1 MGKRRFITAAITLL
15 VVAAGLAA
23 VLGACSKS
31 GSQAAAA
38 SKGAEAKKYTIG
50 VSIQGSNNDW
60 AASCYSHFKYAFG
73 TKYAG
78 RIANVYYGESGYDDK
93 KQIAD
98 IEDLLTKNLD
108 LLIVQPVSETSA
120 AGVIEKA
127 KAQGVKVVIFGGLAG
142 TDQYDAYVDRD
153 HIKAGYDYADWVAK
167 KIGGKGNVL
176 VIMGYPG
183 SGYSNN
189 VLKGVQDALS
199 NYPDINTLGVEYALY
214 TPAKSKE
221 IIEGYFAKRVQ
232 IDGVIVDG
240 GLMDFGVLDAFVD
253 AKKPLPPTTADDWFG
268 FLKKA
273 KSLDYTN
280 YMVLSSG
287 EELSL
292 DAADAAM
299 KLLNGESVPKDDL
312 RPPQTW
318 EGTDL
323 ADKIDTSLPDSYW
336 LASQIPA
343 DRISEFYK

>member
-1 MGKRRFITAAITLL
+1 MKKRAVLRRAITLL
-15 VVAAGLAA
+15 VIAVGLGLLLLGGCRKSEPKAAT
-23 VLGACSKS
+23 
-31 GSQAAAA
+31 AAA
-38 SKGAEAKKYTIG
+38 AKKYTIG

-60 AASCYSHFKYAFG
+60 AASCYAHFKYAFG
-73 TKYAG
+73 TKYADK
-78 RIANVYYGESGYDDK
+78 IANVYYGESGYDDK

-127 KAQGVKVVIFGGLAG
+127 KAAGVKVVIFGGLCG

-153 HIKAGYDYADWVAK
+153 HIKTGYAFADWVAK
-167 KIGGKGNVL
+167 KIGGKGNVV

-189 VLKGVQDALS
+189 VLKGVQDALK
-199 NYPDINTLGVEYALY
+199 NYPDIKVLGTEYAFY
-214 TPAKSKE
+214 TPAESKK
-221 IIEGYFAKRVQ
+221 IIESYFAKRVQ

-253 AKKPLPPTTADDWFG
+253 AKKTLPPTTADDWFG
-268 FLKKA
+268 FLKKTR
-273 KSLDYTN
+273 SLDYTN
-280 YMVLSSG
+280 YMVVNSG

-292 DAADAAM
+292 DTADVAM
-299 KLLNGESVPKDDL
+299 KLLAGESVPKDDL
-312 RPPQTW
+312 RPPTIW

-323 ADKIDTSLPDSYW
+323 AAKIDTSLPDSYW

-343 DRISEFYK
+343 DRIPEFYK

>member
-1 MGKRRFITAAITLL
+1 MKKRAVLRRAITLL
-15 VVAAGLAA
+15 VIAVGLGLLLLGGCRKSEPKAAT
-23 VLGACSKS
+23 
-31 GSQAAAA
+31 AAA
-38 SKGAEAKKYTIG
+38 AKKYTIG

-60 AASCYSHFKYAFG
+60 AASCYAHFKYAFG
-73 TKYAG
+73 TKYADK
-78 RIANVYYGESGYDDK
+78 IANVYYGESGYDDK

-127 KAQGVKVVIFGGLAG
+127 KAAGVKVVIFGGLCG

-153 HIKAGYDYADWVAK
+153 HIKTGYAFADWVAK
-167 KIGGKGNVL
+167 KIGGKGNVV

-189 VLKGVQDALS
+189 VLKGVQDALK
-199 NYPDINTLGVEYALY
+199 NYPDIKVLGTEYAFY
-214 TPAKSKE
+214 TPAESKK
-221 IIEGYFAKRVQ
+221 IIESYFAKRVQ

-268 FLKKA
+268 FLKKTR
-273 KSLDYTN
+273 SLDYTN
-280 YMVLSSG
+280 YMVVNSG

-292 DAADAAM
+292 DTADVAM
-299 KLLNGESVPKDDL
+299 KLLAGESVPKDDL
-312 RPPQTW
+312 RPPTIW

-323 ADKIDTSLPDSYW
+323 AAKIDTSLPDSYW

-343 DRISEFYK
+343 DRIPEFYK

>member
-1 MGKRRFITAAITLL
+1 MKKRAVLRRAITLL
-15 VVAAGLAA
+15 VIAVGLGLLLGGCRKSEPKAAT
-23 VLGACSKS
+23 
-31 GSQAAAA
+31 AAA
-38 SKGAEAKKYTIG
+38 AKKYTMG

-60 AASCYSHFKYAFG
+60 AASCYAHFKYAFG
-73 TKYAG
+73 TKYADK
-78 RIANVYYGESGYDDK
+78 IANVYYGESGYDDK

-127 KAQGVKVVIFGGLAG
+127 KAAGVKVVIFGGLCG

-153 HIKAGYDYADWVAK
+153 HIKTGYAFADWVAK
-167 KIGGKGNVL
+167 KIGGKGNVV

-189 VLKGVQDALS
+189 VLKGVQDALK
-199 NYPDINTLGVEYALY
+199 NYPDIKVLGTEYAFY
-214 TPAKSKE
+214 TPAESKK
-221 IIEGYFAKRVQ
+221 IIESYFAKRVQ

-268 FLKKA
+268 FLKKTR
-273 KSLDYTN
+273 SLDYTN
-280 YMVLSSG
+280 YMVVNSG

-292 DAADAAM
+292 DTADVAM
-299 KLLNGESVPKDDL
+299 KLLAGESVPKDDL
-312 RPPQTW
+312 RPPTIW

-323 ADKIDTSLPDSYW
+323 AAKIDTSLPDSYW

-343 DRISEFYK
+343 DRIPEFYK

>member
-1 MGKRRFITAAITLL
+1 MLGGCSKGGSETAAK
-15 VVAAGLAA
+15 A
-23 VLGACSKS
+23 
-31 GSQAAAA
+31 
-38 SKGAEAKKYTIG
+38 AEAKKYTIG

-60 AASCYSHFKYAFG
+60 AASTYAHFKYAFG
-73 TKYAG
+73 TKYVDQ
-78 RIANVYYGESGYDDK
+78 IANVYYGESGYDDK

-98 IEDLLTKNLD
+98 IEDLLTKNID

-127 KAQGVKVVIFGGLAG
+127 KAAGVKVVIFGGLCG

-153 HIKAGYDYADWVAK
+153 HVKAGYTYADSVAK
-167 KIGGKGNVL
+167 KINGKGNVV

-189 VLKGVQDALS
+189 VLKGVQEALK
-199 NYPDINTLGVEYALY
+199 NYPDIKVLGVEYAMY
-214 TPAKSKE
+214 TPAESKK

-253 AKKPLPPTTADDWFG
+253 AKRPLPPTTADDWFG

-273 KSLDYTN
+273 RSLDYTN

-287 EELSL
+287 AELSL
-292 DAADAAM
+292 DTADVAM
-299 KLLNGESVPKDDL
+299 KLLNGESVAKDDL
-312 RPPQTW
+312 RAPTAW

-323 ADKIDTSLPDSYW
+323 AAKIDTSMPDSYW

>member
-1 MGKRRFITAAITLL
+1 MRTSKGIARAAIL
-15 VVAAGLAA
+15 VVLVAGLAL
-23 VLGACSKS
+23 VLGSCSK
-31 GSQAAAA
+31 G
-38 SKGAEAKKYTIG
+38 GAGGGKKYTIG

-60 AASCYSHFKYAFG
+60 AASSYAHFKYALG
-73 TKYAG
+73 VTYADK
-78 RIANVYYGESGYDDK
+78 IANVYYGESGYDDK

-98 IEDLLTKNLD
+98 IEDLLTKKLD
-108 LLIVQPVSETSA
+108 LLIVQPVSETSVA
-120 AGVIEKA
+120 TAIEKA
-127 KAQGVKVVIFGGLAG
+127 KTAGVKVVIFGGLSG
-142 TDQYDAYVDRD
+142 TDSYDAYVDRD
-153 HIKAGYDYADWVAK
+153 HVKAGYAYADFVAK
-167 KIGGKGNVL
+167 KINGKGNVL

-189 VLKGVQDALS
+189 VLKGVQQALA
-199 NYPDINTLGVEYALY
+199 NYPGIKVLGTEYALY

-221 IIEGYFAKRVQ
+221 IVESYFAKRVP

-273 KSLDYTN
+273 KSLNYTN

-292 DAADAAM
+292 DTADTAM
-299 KLLNGESVPKDDL
+299 KLLAGQAVTAKDDL
-312 RPPQTW
+312 RAPTSW

-323 ADKIDTSLPDSYW
+323 ASKIDATLPDSYW
-336 LASQIPA
+336 LASKIPA
-343 DRISEFYK
+343 DKIKDYYK